1 MNDLMV
7 EVANDVTDIKQKL
20 NTQDIPKQMEAN
32 VESNKD
38 QVDSDSERLR
48 SYSKVVRASLEA
60 TMPKWKFNLLV
71 TVKGHSK
78 FFNEI
83 VATKPGMINMLSEF
97 GDIKMDDMEAVSL
110 LYSGEVKKKFLIC
123 FKNLDSRTNFWK
135 LRSRFGSLGVF
146 IDCDLPLS
154 QRSIRSDMLKELFNM
169 NKRLQKLNG
178 SRITFYKQ
186 EWGVLVL
193 GRRFDFT
200 LRGAVNKM
208 RALLIDHYKQVRD
221 PLRKTDDESSDS
233 SDIESSSED
242 DDDSSSEEDDKVAG
256 PAARTWADS
265 IARSKQPRLRRPPC
279 RYHTGKS

>member
-1 MNDLMV
+1 
-7 EVANDVTDIKQKL
+7 
-20 NTQDIPKQMEAN
+20 
-32 VESNKD
+32 
-38 QVDSDSERLR
+38 
-48 SYSKVVRASLEA
+48 
-60 TMPKWKFNLLV
+60 
-71 TVKGHSK
+71 
-78 FFNEI
+78 
-83 VATKPGMINMLSEF
+83 
-97 GDIKMDDMEAVSL
+97 
-110 LYSGEVKKKFLIC
+110 
-123 FKNLDSRTNFWK
+123 
-135 LRSRFGSLGVF
+135 
-146 IDCDLPLS
+146 
-154 QRSIRSDMLKELFNM
+154 M

-186 EWGVLVL
+186 EWGILVL

-256 PAARTWADS
+256 PAACRWADS
-265 IARSKQPRLRRPPC
+265 IARSRQPRQRRPPC